1 MSDPFNDYSQNT
13 QTTDNQSTTLSCSV
27 PVLSLLATVFGW
39 VGGIIIFF
47 LEKQN
52 VYVRAVALQSFI
64 INGIVFMVAL
74 FCLCFY
80 WAGLFFVICFWIM
93 FVITIAVI
101 VVLAVIAFIKSK
113 SGDFIGIPFLDRWI
127 LSIANQ

>member
-1 MSDPFNDYSQNT
+1 MSDPFNDYSQNA

>member
-101 VVLAVIAFIKSK
+101 IVLAVIAFIKSK